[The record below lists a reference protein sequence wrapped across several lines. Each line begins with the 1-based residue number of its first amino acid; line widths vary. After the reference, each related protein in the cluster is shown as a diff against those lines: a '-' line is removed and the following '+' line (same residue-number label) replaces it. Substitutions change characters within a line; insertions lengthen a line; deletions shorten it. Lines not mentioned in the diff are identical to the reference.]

1 MRVTADVSM
10 ENCDGNG
17 SMRMM
22 MMMMEIHVCES
33 NREMRRAMSTADTA
47 SSSYSSS
54 FGIRRDLE
62 NDVIAEKE
70 NHLNEKTCSN
80 DNGDGPSKD
89 LGDVCM
95 ERKSE

>member
-1 MRVTADVSM
+1 
-10 ENCDGNG
+10 
-17 SMRMM
+17 M

>member
-17 SMRMM
+17 SMR

-47 SSSYSSS
+47 SYSYSSS

-70 NHLNEKTCSN
+70 NRLNEKTCSN
-80 DNGDGPSKD
+80 DNGDGPSKG
-89 LGDVCM
+89 LGDV
-95 ERKSE
+95 

>member
-17 SMRMM
+17 SMRM

-70 NHLNEKTCSN
+70 NLLNEKTCSN

>member
-1 MRVTADVSM
+1 M
-10 ENCDGNG
+10 
-17 SMRMM
+17 
-22 MMMMEIHVCES
+22 
-33 NREMRRAMSTADTA
+33 
-47 SSSYSSS
+47 
-54 FGIRRDLE
+54 
-62 NDVIAEKE
+62 IAEKE